1 MLSDFQDSL
10 LIETNSQYA
19 ERVVLHIVTAGFI
32 QDNSE
37 LTSLFIQLQQMIR
50 NRSYPLYITHIRS
63 CIHLSG
69 SLVQGNNET
78 DKLLIGSL
86 LEAPEFHKNTIL
98 IAKV

>member
-37 LTSLFIQLQQMIR
+37 LTSLFIQLQQIIR
-50 NRSYPLYITHIRS
+50 NRSS
-63 CIHLSG
+63 
-69 SLVQGNNET
+69 
-78 DKLLIGSL
+78 
-86 LEAPEFHKNTIL
+86 
-98 IAKV
+98 

>member
-1 MLSDFQDSL
+1 VLSDFQDSL

-50 NRSYPLYITHIRS
+50 NRTYPLYITHIRS
-63 CIHLSG
+63 HTGLPCT
-69 SLVQGNNET
+69 LVQCNKEIDLGNV
-78 DKLLIGSL
+78 
-86 LEAPEFHKNTIL
+86 LEASEFHTKHTLVN
-98 IAKV
+98 